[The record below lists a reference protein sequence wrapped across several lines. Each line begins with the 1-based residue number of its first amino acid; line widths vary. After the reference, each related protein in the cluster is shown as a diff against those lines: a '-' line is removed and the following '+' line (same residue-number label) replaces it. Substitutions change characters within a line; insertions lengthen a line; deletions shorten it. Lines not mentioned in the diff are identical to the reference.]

1 MIFKFMDNRRMTFEA
16 YMPSLEE
23 AEIFAEHNFLKIIK

>member
-1 MIFKFMDNRRMTFEA
+1 MLFKFMDNRHMTFEA

-23 AEIFAEHNFLKIIK
+23 AKIFAEHNFLKIIK